1 MIVCFTLFHRWQDVV
16 VHHFSLDLRK
26 KSVYVVSPDA
36 EAVTR
41 LQNLPK
47 NWTVE
52 HDEALVRL
60 MSKYLSPEN
69 DQLGSIKNYVDSI
82 DVSTYTVSI

>member
-1 MIVCFTLFHRWQDVV
+1 V

-26 KSVYVVSPDA
+26 KSVNVILPDV
-36 EAVTR
+36 EAVAR
-41 LQNLPK
+41 LQNLPQ
-47 NWTVE
+47 NWTIE

-69 DQLGSIKNYVDSI
+69 EQLGSIKNYVDSI
-82 DVSTYTVSI
+82 DVSSFTVSFNDID